1 MVEMKRRNPGFGCV
15 RIAQQISHAFGIQID
30 KDVVRRVLAKHF
42 RPEPGADS
50 PSWLTLTGHLK
61 DSLWSGDLFRVES
74 ILLRSHWVLPV
85 MDIFTRR
92 IIGLGSPRHTL
103 MAPRFAGCLITLLQ
117 VNPNRST

>member
-50 PSWLTLTGHLK
+50 PSWLTLIGHLK

-74 ILLRSHWVLPV
+74 ILLRSHWVLLV

-92 IIGLGSPRHTL
+92 IIGFGL
-103 MAPRFAGCLITLLQ
+103 APAYIDGASVCRMITLLQ